1 MAESVVKDV
10 SETHDWV
17 YTVELAVQFN
27 ITASENTEDWKQ
39 DIQQQLKS
47 RLIELAK
54 DDEDLPY
61 SIINQDYFP
70 K

>member
-17 YTVELAVQFN
+17 YTVELEVQFH